1 MIKLH
6 PSTNQSP
13 RNSFNRHI
21 TSNDINLEIPLST
34 LYSHG
39 YLSSSP
45 QSSFDDSDCTQDTS
59 EIYIPTSNDD
69 ERLKSN
75 QLNNKLLSYH
85 IYKYSRR
92 ERKRYYSRIK
102 NARLKMN
109 NIISPRKRSRSK
121 EFLSS
126 TLHPTNFL
134 INLPTKINSRQRI
147 PSNSNKIYPLLLSP
161 NFYTLVQYPTHD
173 LLKNYLLNINIC
185 FNLIHS
191 IASQEFQIIVN
202 NNSDNQ
208 QDYSY
213 SSLLNILRQT
223 MLDYTTNLQ
232 TTFKRNYFQSF
243 HYDEDENTQHE
254 SNGLSIPPLKI
265 RRYDDSS
272 YEIDKRSVSSSSA
285 SSSSGISITQIHNG
299 HQYEDRRRFETRTK
313 KFPSRISDNQI
324 NSNFNDNEK
333 KDISYSTVGSPLEND
348 LSIIEHQQSKE

>member
-1 MIKLH
+1 VIKLH

-21 TSNDINLEIPLST
+21 TNLEIPLST

-59 EIYIPTSNDD
+59 EIYIPISNDD
-69 ERLKSN
+69 ERLNST
-75 QLNNKLLSYH
+75 KLLSYH
-85 IYKYSRR
+85 TYKYSRR
-92 ERKRYYSRIK
+92 ERKRYYSRVK
-102 NARLKMN
+102 NARIKMN

-134 INLPTKINSRQRI
+134 INLPTKISSRQRI

-202 NNSDNQ
+202 NSDNQ
-208 QDYSY
+208 QDFSY

-223 MLDYTTNLQ
+223 MFDYTTNLQ

-243 HYDEDENTQHE
+243 HDDEDENNQHE

-265 RRYDDSS
+265 RRYDGSS
-272 YEIDKRSVSSSSA
+272 YEIDKRSVSSSASSA
-285 SSSSGISITQIHNG
+285 SSGMSITQIHNG

-333 KDISYSTVGSPLEND
+333 KDISYLTVGSPLAND